1 MSKETIMRIKNAEA
15 QAEAIRADATEEA
28 RERIRTAEQAAALL
42 CEQAANTA
50 EDKNAQKLRLTKE
63 RADEVLKMSR
73 ADAEKEADALR
84 KASAPYMGDAVRLI
98 IGGIFEKCQ

>member
-15 QAEAIRADATEEA
+15 QAEQIRADATDEA
-28 RERIRTAEQAAALL
+28 RERIRNAELAASVL
-42 CEQAANTA
+42 CEQAANEAADRNA
-50 EDKNAQKLRLTKE
+50 EKLRLTRQ
-63 RADEVLKMSR
+63 RADEVLAKSR
-73 ADAEKEADALR
+73 KDAQKEADMLA